1 MDKKKILVVEDE
13 YDMRTLLT
21 LQLETSGYEVFVAA
35 DGQEGL
41 DEVKNIQPDLV
52 ILDLMLPR
60 IGGYE
65 VCAFLKSDERYN
77 QIPVLMLTARAA
89 DVDRYMGLQCGADEY
104 MFKPFE
110 GDILLEKVGQLLDKG
125 SSARFN

>member
-1 MDKKKILVVEDE
+1 MEKKKILVSEDE

-21 LQLETSGYEVFVAA
+21 VQLETSGYSVFVAG

-41 DEVKNIQPDLV
+41 DEIENVLPDLI
-52 ILDLMLPR
+52 ILDLMLPK

-77 QIPVLMLTARAA
+77 QIPVLMLTARAT
-89 DVDRYMGLQCGADEY
+89 DVDRCMGLQCGADEY
-104 MFKPFE
+104 MFKPFD
-110 GDILLEKVGQLLDKG
+110 GDVLLEKIGQLLAKG
-125 SSARFN
+125 ASARFN